1 MENPKPEEENIIQGK
16 TNYFRLEK
24 LTKEPI
30 DITIKDIRNPLILAE
45 ENKAIKDK
53 IFRDIRNI
61 FRLGKE
67 NEAIK
72 DIILWDIRNIFEN
85 EEENY
90 YKLVRES
97 NFWNNSYIEYK
108 SNGDWNKKL
117 SIQEYLN
124 KIRHHK

>member
-16 TNYFRLEK
+16 KNYFRSEK

-72 DIILWDIRNIFEN
+72 DIILRDIRNIFEN

-108 SNGDWNKKL
+108 SNGD
-117 SIQEYLN
+117 
-124 KIRHHK
+124 

>member
-61 FRLGKE
+61 F
-67 NEAIK
+67 
-72 DIILWDIRNIFEN
+72 EN

-108 SNGDWNKKL
+108 SNGD
-117 SIQEYLN
+117 
-124 KIRHHK
+124 